1 MAYDQTRF
9 AELYNPPYNRA
20 FYSRNWMMYRDRAAI
35 LQSIGI
41 GNRDTVLVVGCG
53 LGFLMEH
60 IISDI
65 GCSQVNVWG
74 VDTSPFIATERL
86 TEGREDTRLQIVN
99 ADIESAIIRT
109 TLNTLCGI
117 SRFGWVVTED
127 MLPSYTDSQ
136 SIQSLLNGCDL
147 IKTGNGKV
155 AHIVSTLIPDGS
167 QDVSLWWRT
176 IDDWSAERP
185 SHYWIDVHGGRVVGG
200 A

>member
-1 MAYDQTRF
+1 
-9 AELYNPPYNRA
+9 
-20 FYSRNWMMYRDRAAI
+20 MMYRDRAAI

-200 A
+200 T